1 MFTVITITSSFFR
14 FKLLLIF
21 IMSKEVYYPLLRRR
35 ANWAKRLIAEYR
47 LNPGDTWFCTITYDD
62 EHLPVSFD
70 DDDLP
75 QVDVSKRDVQLWFK
89 RFRENYGDRLGHIR
103 YFIVSE
109 FGENTLRPH
118 YHAIIFTENKCT
130 TELLNEAIL
139 NTWNNGYI
147 IDVSRVRGDGALR
160 YVANYILSPTQEL
173 RTLCLMSRHPD
184 LMYGGSGNMYQSQ
197 MPGAASGSAPNVDYG
212 SFSDNLRFA
221 MQAQV
226 MDAQVSK
233 IEMENKLLAEQA
245 LSQASLR
252 ELQSGQAA
260 DALARAEH
268 QKIYNRHADT
278 RYFLENETRGLKNT
292 LLGAD
297 VNSYET
303 RLRLDQQRV
312 ANDNMRAKVQVLQ
325 LGLNEKKLKADMEK
339 IRAEV
344 SEIMSRTK
352 VNDVQQRKI
361 LADSIETEILNKYYQ
376 DNGIVPSQSWTGKL
390 LDLVPGVIR
399 ALR

>member
-1 MFTVITITSSFFR
+1 MSFLENMAASAIGAIGDFFTGGASARKQYRYQS
-14 FKLLLIF
+14 KLMDKQNQQQIDF
-21 IMSKEVYYPLLRRR
+21 WKMNNEYNTPFNQR
-35 ANWAKRLIAEYR
+35 ARLERAG
-47 LNPGDTWFCTITYDD
+47 LN
-62 EHLPVSFD
+62 
-70 DDDLP
+70 
-75 QVDVSKRDVQLWFK
+75 
-89 RFRENYGDRLGHIR
+89 
-103 YFIVSE
+103 
-109 FGENTLRPH
+109 
-118 YHAIIFTENKCT
+118 
-130 TELLNEAIL
+130 
-139 NTWNNGYI
+139 
-147 IDVSRVRGDGALR
+147 
-160 YVANYILSPTQEL
+160 
-173 RTLCLMSRHPD
+173 PD

-233 IEMENKLLAEQA
+233 IEQENKLLAEQA
-245 LSQASLR
+245 LNQAQQR
-252 ELQSGQAA
+252 ELWAAQAKEA
-260 DALARAEH
+260 WVRAEH
-268 QKIYNRHADT
+268 QGIYNRHADT
-278 RYFLENETRGLKNT
+278 RYFLENETRALKNT

-344 SEIMSRTK
+344 SEIMSRIK

>member
-1 MFTVITITSSFFR
+1 MSFLENMAASAIGAIGNFFTGGASARKQYRYQS
-14 FKLLLIF
+14 KLMDKQNQQQIDF
-21 IMSKEVYYPLLRRR
+21 WKMNNEYNTPFNQR
-35 ANWAKRLIAEYR
+35 ARLEQAG
-47 LNPGDTWFCTITYDD
+47 LN
-62 EHLPVSFD
+62 
-70 DDDLP
+70 
-75 QVDVSKRDVQLWFK
+75 
-89 RFRENYGDRLGHIR
+89 
-103 YFIVSE
+103 
-109 FGENTLRPH
+109 
-118 YHAIIFTENKCT
+118 
-130 TELLNEAIL
+130 
-139 NTWNNGYI
+139 
-147 IDVSRVRGDGALR
+147 
-160 YVANYILSPTQEL
+160 
-173 RTLCLMSRHPD
+173 PD

-233 IEMENKLLAEQA
+233 IEQENKLLAEQA
-245 LSQASLR
+245 LNQAQQR
-252 ELQSGQAA
+252 ELWAAQAKEA
-260 DALARAEH
+260 WVRAEH
-268 QKIYNRHADT
+268 QGIYNRHADT
-278 RYFLENETRGLKNT
+278 RYFLENETRALKNT

-352 VNDVQQRKI
+352 VNSAQERRIQ
-361 LADSIETEILNKYYQ
+361 ADALETELLNYYYYS
-376 DNGIVPSQSWTGKL
+376 NGNVPSSSLATQIFNGSYMGGATG
-390 LDLVPGVIR
+390 PSAHGISIPQR
-399 ALR
+399 

>member
-1 MFTVITITSSFFR
+1 MSFLEDMASSAIGAIGDFFTGGASARKQYQYQS
-14 FKLLLIF
+14 KLMDKQNQQQIDF
-21 IMSKEVYYPLLRRR
+21 WKMNNEYNTPFNQRS
-35 ANWAKRLIAEYR
+35 RLEQAG
-47 LNPGDTWFCTITYDD
+47 LN
-62 EHLPVSFD
+62 
-70 DDDLP
+70 
-75 QVDVSKRDVQLWFK
+75 
-89 RFRENYGDRLGHIR
+89 
-103 YFIVSE
+103 
-109 FGENTLRPH
+109 
-118 YHAIIFTENKCT
+118 
-130 TELLNEAIL
+130 
-139 NTWNNGYI
+139 
-147 IDVSRVRGDGALR
+147 
-160 YVANYILSPTQEL
+160 
-173 RTLCLMSRHPD
+173 PD

-233 IEMENKLLAEQA
+233 IEQENKLLAEQA
-245 LSQASLR
+245 LNQAQQR
-252 ELQSGQAA
+252 ELWAAQAKEA
-260 DALARAEH
+260 WVRAEH
-268 QKIYNRHADT
+268 QGIYNKHADS
-278 RYFLENETRGLKNT
+278 RYFLENETRALKNT

-344 SEIMSRTK
+344 SETMSRIK

-361 LADSIETEILNKYYQ
+361 LADSIETEILNRYYQ

>member
-1 MFTVITITSSFFR
+1 MSFLENMAASAIGAIGNFFTGGASARKQYQYQS
-14 FKLLLIF
+14 KLMDKQNQQQIDF
-21 IMSKEVYYPLLRRR
+21 WKMNNEYNTPFAQR
-35 ANWAKRLIAEYR
+35 ARLEQAG
-47 LNPGDTWFCTITYDD
+47 LN
-62 EHLPVSFD
+62 
-70 DDDLP
+70 
-75 QVDVSKRDVQLWFK
+75 
-89 RFRENYGDRLGHIR
+89 
-103 YFIVSE
+103 
-109 FGENTLRPH
+109 
-118 YHAIIFTENKCT
+118 
-130 TELLNEAIL
+130 
-139 NTWNNGYI
+139 
-147 IDVSRVRGDGALR
+147 
-160 YVANYILSPTQEL
+160 
-173 RTLCLMSRHPD
+173 PD

-233 IEMENKLLAEQA
+233 IEHENQLLAEQA
-245 LSQASLR
+245 LTQASLR
-252 ELQSGQAA
+252 DLQSGQAA

-278 RYFLENETRGLKNT
+278 RYFLENEARGLKNT

-339 IRAEV
+339 IRAEIA
-344 SEIMSRTK
+344 EIMSRIP
-352 VNDVQQRKI
+352 VNDAQRRKMV
-361 LADSIETEILNKYYQ
+361 ADAIETEALNHYYYR
-376 DNGIVPSQSWTGKL
+376 NGMIPTSDTMGWIANSIVNSITDYIDPYN
-390 LDLVPGVIR
+390 PEE
-399 ALR
+399 

>member
-1 MFTVITITSSFFR
+1 MSFLENMAASAIGAIGNFFTGGASARKQYQYQS
-14 FKLLLIF
+14 KLMDKQNQQQIDF
-21 IMSKEVYYPLLRRR
+21 WKMNNEYNTPFNQR
-35 ANWAKRLIAEYR
+35 ARLEQAG
-47 LNPGDTWFCTITYDD
+47 LN
-62 EHLPVSFD
+62 
-70 DDDLP
+70 
-75 QVDVSKRDVQLWFK
+75 
-89 RFRENYGDRLGHIR
+89 
-103 YFIVSE
+103 
-109 FGENTLRPH
+109 
-118 YHAIIFTENKCT
+118 
-130 TELLNEAIL
+130 
-139 NTWNNGYI
+139 
-147 IDVSRVRGDGALR
+147 
-160 YVANYILSPTQEL
+160 
-173 RTLCLMSRHPD
+173 PD

-233 IEMENKLLAEQA
+233 IEHENQLLAEQA

-252 ELQSGQAA
+252 ELQSSQAA

-268 QKIYNRHADT
+268 QGIYNKHADT
-278 RYFLENETRGLKNT
+278 RYFLENEARSLKNT

-344 SEIMSRTK
+344 AEIMSRIK
-352 VNDVQQRKI
+352 VNGAQQRK
-361 LADSIETEILNKYYQ
+361 LVADAIETEALNHYYYK
-376 DNGIVPSQSWTGKL
+376 NGMIPTSNTMGWIANSIVNSITDYIDPYN
-390 LDLVPGVIR
+390 PEE
-399 ALR
+399 

>member
-1 MFTVITITSSFFR
+1 MSFLENMAASAIGAIGNFFTGGASARKQYQYQS
-14 FKLLLIF
+14 KLMDKQNQQQIDF
-21 IMSKEVYYPLLRRR
+21 WKMNNEYNTPFNQR
-35 ANWAKRLIAEYR
+35 ARLEQAG
-47 LNPGDTWFCTITYDD
+47 LN
-62 EHLPVSFD
+62 
-70 DDDLP
+70 
-75 QVDVSKRDVQLWFK
+75 
-89 RFRENYGDRLGHIR
+89 
-103 YFIVSE
+103 
-109 FGENTLRPH
+109 
-118 YHAIIFTENKCT
+118 
-130 TELLNEAIL
+130 
-139 NTWNNGYI
+139 
-147 IDVSRVRGDGALR
+147 
-160 YVANYILSPTQEL
+160 
-173 RTLCLMSRHPD
+173 PD
-184 LMYGGSGNMYQSQ
+184 LMYGGSGNIGQSQ
-197 MPGAASGSAPNVDYG
+197 MPSAASPGSAPNVDYG

-221 MQAQV
+221 MQARV

-233 IEMENKLLAEQA
+233 IEHENQLLAEQA
-245 LSQASLR
+245 LNQAEQR
-252 ELQSGQAA
+252 ELWAAQAKEA
-260 DALARAEH
+260 WLRAEH
-268 QKIYNRHADT
+268 QGIYNRHADT
-278 RYFLENETRGLKNT
+278 RYFLENETRGFKNT

-344 SEIMSRTK
+344 SEIMSRIR

-376 DNGIVPSQSWTGKL
+376 DNGIVPSQSWAGKL

>member
-1 MFTVITITSSFFR
+1 MAFLENMAASAIGAIGNFFTGGASARKQYQYQS
-14 FKLLLIF
+14 KLMDKQNQQQIDF
-21 IMSKEVYYPLLRRR
+21 WKMNNEYNTPFNQR
-35 ANWAKRLIAEYR
+35 ARLEQAG
-47 LNPGDTWFCTITYDD
+47 LN
-62 EHLPVSFD
+62 
-70 DDDLP
+70 
-75 QVDVSKRDVQLWFK
+75 
-89 RFRENYGDRLGHIR
+89 
-103 YFIVSE
+103 
-109 FGENTLRPH
+109 
-118 YHAIIFTENKCT
+118 
-130 TELLNEAIL
+130 
-139 NTWNNGYI
+139 
-147 IDVSRVRGDGALR
+147 
-160 YVANYILSPTQEL
+160 
-173 RTLCLMSRHPD
+173 PD

-233 IEMENKLLAEQA
+233 IEQENKLLAEQA
-245 LSQASLR
+245 LSQAQQR
-252 ELQSGQAA
+252 ELWAAQAKEA
-260 DALARAEH
+260 WVRAEH
-268 QKIYNRHADT
+268 QGIYNRHADA
-278 RYFLENETRGLKNT
+278 RYFLENETRALKNT

-344 SEIMSRTK
+344 SEIMSRIK

-376 DNGIVPSQSWTGKL
+376 NNGIVPSQSWAGKL
-390 LDLVPGVIR
+390 LDLVPEVIR
-399 ALR
+399 VLR

>member
-1 MFTVITITSSFFR
+1 MNFLENMAASAIGAIGNFFTGGASARKQYQYQS
-14 FKLLLIF
+14 KLMDKQNQQQIDF
-21 IMSKEVYYPLLRRR
+21 WKMNNEYNTPFNQR
-35 ANWAKRLIAEYR
+35 ARLEQAG
-47 LNPGDTWFCTITYDD
+47 LN
-62 EHLPVSFD
+62 
-70 DDDLP
+70 
-75 QVDVSKRDVQLWFK
+75 
-89 RFRENYGDRLGHIR
+89 
-103 YFIVSE
+103 
-109 FGENTLRPH
+109 
-118 YHAIIFTENKCT
+118 
-130 TELLNEAIL
+130 
-139 NTWNNGYI
+139 
-147 IDVSRVRGDGALR
+147 
-160 YVANYILSPTQEL
+160 
-173 RTLCLMSRHPD
+173 PD

-233 IEMENKLLAEQA
+233 IEQENKLLAEQA
-245 LSQASLR
+245 LNQAQQR
-252 ELQSGQAA
+252 ELWAAQAKEA
-260 DALARAEH
+260 WVRAEH
-268 QKIYNRHADT
+268 QGIYNRHADT
-278 RYFLENETRGLKNT
+278 RYFLENETRALKNT

-325 LGLNEKKLKADMEK
+325 LGLNEKRLKADMEK

-344 SEIMSRTK
+344 SEIMSRIK

>member
-1 MFTVITITSSFFR
+1 MSFLENMAASAIGAIGNFFTGGASARKQYQYQS
-14 FKLLLIF
+14 KLMDKQNQQQIDF
-21 IMSKEVYYPLLRRR
+21 WKMNNEYNTPFNQR
-35 ANWAKRLIAEYR
+35 ARLEQAG
-47 LNPGDTWFCTITYDD
+47 LN
-62 EHLPVSFD
+62 
-70 DDDLP
+70 
-75 QVDVSKRDVQLWFK
+75 
-89 RFRENYGDRLGHIR
+89 
-103 YFIVSE
+103 
-109 FGENTLRPH
+109 
-118 YHAIIFTENKCT
+118 
-130 TELLNEAIL
+130 
-139 NTWNNGYI
+139 
-147 IDVSRVRGDGALR
+147 
-160 YVANYILSPTQEL
+160 
-173 RTLCLMSRHPD
+173 PD

-197 MPGAASGSAPNVDYG
+197 MPGVASGSAPNVDYG

-233 IEMENKLLAEQA
+233 IEQENKLLAEQA
-245 LSQASLR
+245 LNQAQQR
-252 ELQSGQAA
+252 ELWAAQAKEA
-260 DALARAEH
+260 WVRAEH
-268 QKIYNRHADT
+268 QGIYNRHADT
-278 RYFLENETRGLKNT
+278 RYFLENETRALKNT

-344 SEIMSRTK
+344 SEIMSRIK

-376 DNGIVPSQSWTGKL
+376 DNGIVPSQSWAGKL

>member
-1 MFTVITITSSFFR
+1 MSFLENMAASTIGAIGNFFTGGASARKQYQYQS
-14 FKLLLIF
+14 KLMDKQNQQQIDF
-21 IMSKEVYYPLLRRR
+21 WKMNNEYNTPFNQR
-35 ANWAKRLIAEYR
+35 ARLEQAG
-47 LNPGDTWFCTITYDD
+47 LN
-62 EHLPVSFD
+62 
-70 DDDLP
+70 
-75 QVDVSKRDVQLWFK
+75 
-89 RFRENYGDRLGHIR
+89 
-103 YFIVSE
+103 
-109 FGENTLRPH
+109 
-118 YHAIIFTENKCT
+118 
-130 TELLNEAIL
+130 
-139 NTWNNGYI
+139 
-147 IDVSRVRGDGALR
+147 
-160 YVANYILSPTQEL
+160 
-173 RTLCLMSRHPD
+173 PD

-233 IEMENKLLAEQA
+233 IEHENQLLAEQA
-245 LSQASLR
+245 LNQAEQR
-252 ELQSGQAA
+252 ELWAAQAKEA
-260 DALARAEH
+260 WLRAEH
-268 QKIYNRHADT
+268 QGIYNRHADT

-344 SEIMSRTK
+344 SEITSRIK
-352 VNDVQQRKI
+352 VNDVQQRK
-361 LADSIETEILNKYYQ
+361 LVAEALEAEYLNHYYYSNGSVPNQ
-376 DNGIVPSQSWTGKL
+376 DVSRDIFNRLVQKWKSGGIGPLTI
-390 LDLVPGVIR
+390 GVLPAIR
-399 ALR
+399 

>member
-1 MFTVITITSSFFR
+1 MNFLENMATSAIGAIGNFFTGGASARKQYQYQS
-14 FKLLLIF
+14 KLMDKQNQQQIDF
-21 IMSKEVYYPLLRRR
+21 WKMNNEYNTPFNQR
-35 ANWAKRLIAEYR
+35 ARLEQAG
-47 LNPGDTWFCTITYDD
+47 LN
-62 EHLPVSFD
+62 
-70 DDDLP
+70 
-75 QVDVSKRDVQLWFK
+75 
-89 RFRENYGDRLGHIR
+89 
-103 YFIVSE
+103 
-109 FGENTLRPH
+109 
-118 YHAIIFTENKCT
+118 
-130 TELLNEAIL
+130 
-139 NTWNNGYI
+139 
-147 IDVSRVRGDGALR
+147 
-160 YVANYILSPTQEL
+160 
-173 RTLCLMSRHPD
+173 PD

-233 IEMENKLLAEQA
+233 IEQENKLLAEQA
-245 LSQASLR
+245 LNQAQQR
-252 ELQSGQAA
+252 ELWAAQAKEA
-260 DALARAEH
+260 WVRAEH
-268 QKIYNRHADT
+268 QGIYNRHADT
-278 RYFLENETRGLKNT
+278 RYFLENETRALKNT

-352 VNDVQQRKI
+352 VNSAQERKI
-361 LADSIETEILNKYYQ
+361 QADALETELLNYYYYS
-376 DNGIVPSQSWTGKL
+376 NGNVPSSSLSTQIFNGSYMGGATG
-390 LDLVPGVIR
+390 PSAHGISIPQR
-399 ALR
+399 

>member
-1 MFTVITITSSFFR
+1 MSFLENMATSAIGAIGNFFTGGASARKQYQYQS
-14 FKLLLIF
+14 KLMDKQNQQQIDF
-21 IMSKEVYYPLLRRR
+21 WKMNNEYNTPFNQR
-35 ANWAKRLIAEYR
+35 ARLEQAG
-47 LNPGDTWFCTITYDD
+47 LN
-62 EHLPVSFD
+62 
-70 DDDLP
+70 
-75 QVDVSKRDVQLWFK
+75 
-89 RFRENYGDRLGHIR
+89 
-103 YFIVSE
+103 
-109 FGENTLRPH
+109 
-118 YHAIIFTENKCT
+118 
-130 TELLNEAIL
+130 
-139 NTWNNGYI
+139 
-147 IDVSRVRGDGALR
+147 
-160 YVANYILSPTQEL
+160 
-173 RTLCLMSRHPD
+173 PD
-184 LMYGGSGNMYQSQ
+184 LMYGGSGSMYQSQ

-233 IEMENKLLAEQA
+233 IEHENQLLAEQA

-252 ELQSGQAA
+252 ELQSSQAA

-268 QKIYNRHADT
+268 QGIYNKHADT
-278 RYFLENETRGLKNT
+278 RYFLENETRALKNT

-303 RLRLDQQRV
+303 RLRLDQQRI

-352 VNDVQQRKI
+352 VNSAQERKI
-361 LADSIETEILNKYYQ
+361 QADALETELLNYYYYS
-376 DNGIVPSQSWTGKL
+376 NGNVPSSSLATQIFNGSYMGGATG
-390 LDLVPGVIR
+390 PSAHGISIPQR
-399 ALR
+399 

>member
-1 MFTVITITSSFFR
+1 MSFLENMAMSAIGTIGDLFTGGASARKQYRYQS
-14 FKLLLIF
+14 KLMDKQNQQQIDF
-21 IMSKEVYYPLLRRR
+21 WKMNNEYNTPFNQR
-35 ANWAKRLIAEYR
+35 ARLEQAG
-47 LNPGDTWFCTITYDD
+47 LN
-62 EHLPVSFD
+62 
-70 DDDLP
+70 
-75 QVDVSKRDVQLWFK
+75 
-89 RFRENYGDRLGHIR
+89 
-103 YFIVSE
+103 
-109 FGENTLRPH
+109 
-118 YHAIIFTENKCT
+118 
-130 TELLNEAIL
+130 
-139 NTWNNGYI
+139 
-147 IDVSRVRGDGALR
+147 
-160 YVANYILSPTQEL
+160 
-173 RTLCLMSRHPD
+173 PD

-233 IEMENKLLAEQA
+233 IEQENKLLAEQA
-245 LSQASLR
+245 LNQAQQR
-252 ELQSGQAA
+252 ELWAAQAKEA
-260 DALARAEH
+260 WVRAEH
-268 QKIYNRHADT
+268 QGIYNRHADT
-278 RYFLENETRGLKNT
+278 RYFLENETRALKNT

-344 SEIMSRTK
+344 SEIMSRIK

>member
-1 MFTVITITSSFFR
+1 MAINWSSIGQGAITSAIGAIGNLFTGGASAR
-14 FKLLLIF
+14 KQYQYQSKLMDKQNQQQIDF
-21 IMSKEVYYPLLRRR
+21 WKMNNEYNTPFNQR
-35 ANWAKRLIAEYR
+35 ARLEQAG
-47 LNPGDTWFCTITYDD
+47 LN
-62 EHLPVSFD
+62 
-70 DDDLP
+70 
-75 QVDVSKRDVQLWFK
+75 
-89 RFRENYGDRLGHIR
+89 
-103 YFIVSE
+103 
-109 FGENTLRPH
+109 
-118 YHAIIFTENKCT
+118 
-130 TELLNEAIL
+130 
-139 NTWNNGYI
+139 
-147 IDVSRVRGDGALR
+147 
-160 YVANYILSPTQEL
+160 
-173 RTLCLMSRHPD
+173 PD

-233 IEMENKLLAEQA
+233 IEHENQLLAEQA
-245 LSQASLR
+245 LTQASLR
-252 ELQSGQAA
+252 DLQSGQAA

-278 RYFLENETRGLKNT
+278 RYFLENETRSLKNT

-339 IRAEV
+339 IRA
-344 SEIMSRTK
+344 
-352 VNDVQQRKI
+352 
-361 LADSIETEILNKYYQ
+361 
-376 DNGIVPSQSWTGKL
+376 
-390 LDLVPGVIR
+390 
-399 ALR
+399 

>member
-1 MFTVITITSSFFR
+1 MSF
-14 FKLLLIF
+14 L
-21 IMSKEVYYPLLRRR
+21 
-35 ANWAKRLIAEYR
+35 
-47 LNPGDTWFCTITYDD
+47 
-62 EHLPVSFD
+62 
-70 DDDLP
+70 
-75 QVDVSKRDVQLWFK
+75 
-89 RFRENYGDRLGHIR
+89 ENMAAG
-103 YFIVSE
+103 
-109 FGENTLRPH
+109 
-118 YHAIIFTENKCT
+118 AIGAIGSIFTGGASARKQYRYQSKLMDKQNQQQIDFWKMNNEYNT
-130 TELLNEAIL
+130 PFNQRARLEQAGLN
-139 NTWNNGYI
+139 
-147 IDVSRVRGDGALR
+147 
-160 YVANYILSPTQEL
+160 
-173 RTLCLMSRHPD
+173 PD

-233 IEMENKLLAEQA
+233 IEQENKLLAEQA
-245 LSQASLR
+245 LNQAQQR
-252 ELQSGQAA
+252 ELWAAQAKEA
-260 DALARAEH
+260 WVRAEH
-268 QKIYNRHADT
+268 QGIYNRHADT
-278 RYFLENETRGLKNT
+278 RYFLENETRALKNT

-344 SEIMSRTK
+344 SETMSRIK

>member
-1 MFTVITITSSFFR
+1 MSFLENMAASAIGAIGNFFTGGASARKQYQYQS
-14 FKLLLIF
+14 KLMDKQNQQQIDF
-21 IMSKEVYYPLLRRR
+21 WKMNNEYNTPFNQR
-35 ANWAKRLIAEYR
+35 ARLEQAG
-47 LNPGDTWFCTITYDD
+47 LN
-62 EHLPVSFD
+62 
-70 DDDLP
+70 
-75 QVDVSKRDVQLWFK
+75 
-89 RFRENYGDRLGHIR
+89 
-103 YFIVSE
+103 
-109 FGENTLRPH
+109 
-118 YHAIIFTENKCT
+118 
-130 TELLNEAIL
+130 
-139 NTWNNGYI
+139 
-147 IDVSRVRGDGALR
+147 
-160 YVANYILSPTQEL
+160 
-173 RTLCLMSRHPD
+173 PD
-184 LMYGGSGNMYQSQ
+184 LMYGGSGNIGQSQ
-197 MPGAASGSAPNVDYG
+197 MPSAASPGSAPNVDYG

-233 IEMENKLLAEQA
+233 IEHENQLLAEQA
-245 LSQASLR
+245 LNQAEQR
-252 ELQSGQAA
+252 ELWAAQAKEA
-260 DALARAEH
+260 WLRAEH
-268 QKIYNRHADT
+268 QGIYNRHADT

-344 SEIMSRTK
+344 SEIMSRIK

-361 LADSIETEILNKYYQ
+361 LADSIETEILNRYYQ
-376 DNGIVPSQSWTGKL
+376 DNGIVPSQSWAGKL

>member
-1 MFTVITITSSFFR
+1 MSFLESMALGSIGAIGSMFTGGVSARKQYQYQS
-14 FKLLLIF
+14 KLMDKQNQQQIDF
-21 IMSKEVYYPLLRRR
+21 WNMNNKYNTPLAQR
-35 ANWAKRLIAEYR
+35 ARLEQA
-47 LNPGDTWFCTITYDD
+47 
-62 EHLPVSFD
+62 
-70 DDDLP
+70 
-75 QVDVSKRDVQLWFK
+75 
-89 RFRENYGDRLGHIR
+89 
-103 YFIVSE
+103 
-109 FGENTLRPH
+109 
-118 YHAIIFTENKCT
+118 
-130 TELLNEAIL
+130 
-139 NTWNNGYI
+139 GY
-147 IDVSRVRGDGALR
+147 
-160 YVANYILSPTQEL
+160 N
-173 RTLCLMSRHPD
+173 PD
-184 LMYGGSGNMYQSQ
+184 LMVGGSGNMFQSQ
-197 MPGAASGSAPNVDYG
+197 MPSAASPGSAPTVDYG

-233 IEMENKLLAEQA
+233 IEQENKLLAEQA
-245 LSQASLR
+245 LNQAQQR
-252 ELQSGQAA
+252 ELWAAQAKEA
-260 DALARAEH
+260 WVRAEH
-268 QKIYNRHADT
+268 QGIYNRHADT
-278 RYFLENETRGLKNT
+278 RYFLENETRALKNT

-344 SEIMSRTK
+344 SEIMSRIK

-376 DNGIVPSQSWTGKL
+376 DNGIVPSQSWAGKL

>member
-1 MFTVITITSSFFR
+1 MGFLENMATSAIGAIGNFFTGGASARKQYQYQS
-14 FKLLLIF
+14 KLMDKQNQQQIDF
-21 IMSKEVYYPLLRRR
+21 WKMNNEYNTPFNQR
-35 ANWAKRLIAEYR
+35 ARLEQAG
-47 LNPGDTWFCTITYDD
+47 LN
-62 EHLPVSFD
+62 
-70 DDDLP
+70 
-75 QVDVSKRDVQLWFK
+75 
-89 RFRENYGDRLGHIR
+89 
-103 YFIVSE
+103 
-109 FGENTLRPH
+109 
-118 YHAIIFTENKCT
+118 
-130 TELLNEAIL
+130 
-139 NTWNNGYI
+139 
-147 IDVSRVRGDGALR
+147 
-160 YVANYILSPTQEL
+160 
-173 RTLCLMSRHPD
+173 PD
-184 LMYGGSGNMYQSQ
+184 LMYGGSGSMYQSQ

-252 ELQSGQAA
+252 DLQSSQAA

-268 QKIYNRHADT
+268 QGIYNKHADT
-278 RYFLENETRGLKNT
+278 RYFLENETRALKNT

-344 SEIMSRTK
+344 AEIMSRIK
-352 VNDVQQRKI
+352 VNGAQQRK
-361 LADSIETEILNKYYQ
+361 LVADAIETEALNHYYYK
-376 DNGIVPSQSWTGKL
+376 NGMIPTSNTVGWIANSIFNSITDYIDPYNP
-390 LDLVPGVIR
+390 DE
-399 ALR
+399 

>member
-1 MFTVITITSSFFR
+1 MSFLENMAASAIGAIGNFFTGGASARKQYQYQS
-14 FKLLLIF
+14 KLMDKQNQQQIDF
-21 IMSKEVYYPLLRRR
+21 WKMNNEYNTPFNQR
-35 ANWAKRLIAEYR
+35 ARLEQAG
-47 LNPGDTWFCTITYDD
+47 LN
-62 EHLPVSFD
+62 
-70 DDDLP
+70 
-75 QVDVSKRDVQLWFK
+75 
-89 RFRENYGDRLGHIR
+89 
-103 YFIVSE
+103 
-109 FGENTLRPH
+109 
-118 YHAIIFTENKCT
+118 
-130 TELLNEAIL
+130 
-139 NTWNNGYI
+139 
-147 IDVSRVRGDGALR
+147 
-160 YVANYILSPTQEL
+160 
-173 RTLCLMSRHPD
+173 PD

-233 IEMENKLLAEQA
+233 IEQENKLLAEQA
-245 LSQASLR
+245 LNQAQQR
-252 ELQSGQAA
+252 ELWAAQAKEA
-260 DALARAEH
+260 WVRAEH
-268 QKIYNRHADT
+268 QGIYNRHADT
-278 RYFLENETRGLKNT
+278 RYFLENETRALKNT

-344 SEIMSRTK
+344 SEILSRSK
-352 VNDVQQRKI
+352 VNDVQVRKVV
-361 LADSIETEILNKYYQ
+361 ADAVETELLNNYYQ
-376 DNGIVPSQSWTGKL
+376 NNGIVPPNSYVNKL
-390 LDLVPGVIR
+390 LNMVPSIIG

>member
-1 MFTVITITSSFFR
+1 MSFLENMATSAIGAIGNFFTGGASARKQYQYQS
-14 FKLLLIF
+14 KLMDKQNQQQIDF
-21 IMSKEVYYPLLRRR
+21 WKMNNEYSTPFNQR
-35 ANWAKRLIAEYR
+35 ARLEQAG
-47 LNPGDTWFCTITYDD
+47 LN
-62 EHLPVSFD
+62 
-70 DDDLP
+70 
-75 QVDVSKRDVQLWFK
+75 
-89 RFRENYGDRLGHIR
+89 
-103 YFIVSE
+103 
-109 FGENTLRPH
+109 
-118 YHAIIFTENKCT
+118 
-130 TELLNEAIL
+130 
-139 NTWNNGYI
+139 
-147 IDVSRVRGDGALR
+147 
-160 YVANYILSPTQEL
+160 
-173 RTLCLMSRHPD
+173 PD
-184 LMYGGSGNMYQSQ
+184 LMYGGSGNIGQSQ
-197 MPGAASGSAPNVDYG
+197 MPSAASPGSAPNVDYG

-233 IEMENKLLAEQA
+233 IEHENQLLAEQA
-245 LSQASLR
+245 LNQAEQR
-252 ELQSGQAA
+252 ELWAAQAKE
-260 DALARAEH
+260 ALLRAEH
-268 QKIYNRHADT
+268 QGIYNRHADT

-297 VNSYET
+297 VSSYET

-344 SEIMSRTK
+344 SEIMSRIK

-376 DNGIVPSQSWTGKL
+376 DNGIVPSQSWAGKL

>member
-1 MFTVITITSSFFR
+1 MAINWSGIGQNALTTAIGAIGNFFTGGASARKQYQYQS
-14 FKLLLIF
+14 KLMDKQNQQQIDF
-21 IMSKEVYYPLLRRR
+21 WKMNNEYNTPFNQR
-35 ANWAKRLIAEYR
+35 ARLEQAG
-47 LNPGDTWFCTITYDD
+47 LN
-62 EHLPVSFD
+62 
-70 DDDLP
+70 
-75 QVDVSKRDVQLWFK
+75 
-89 RFRENYGDRLGHIR
+89 
-103 YFIVSE
+103 
-109 FGENTLRPH
+109 
-118 YHAIIFTENKCT
+118 
-130 TELLNEAIL
+130 
-139 NTWNNGYI
+139 
-147 IDVSRVRGDGALR
+147 
-160 YVANYILSPTQEL
+160 
-173 RTLCLMSRHPD
+173 PD

-233 IEMENKLLAEQA
+233 IEQENKLLAEQA
-245 LSQASLR
+245 LTQAAQR
-252 ELQSGQAA
+252 ELWAAQAKEA
-260 DALARAEH
+260 WLRAEH
-268 QKIYNRHADT
+268 QGIYNRHADT

-344 SEIMSRTK
+344 AEVMSRIK
-352 VNDVQQRKI
+352 VNGAQQRK
-361 LADSIETEILNKYYQ
+361 LVADAIETEALNHYYYKNGMIPTSNTIGWIANSILNAITDYIDPYNP
-376 DNGIVPSQSWTGKL
+376 DE
-390 LDLVPGVIR
+390 
-399 ALR
+399 